1 MKRLNPAMRENYRYI
16 LVKIEPYD
24 AQALY
29 AWASEEKHETRSQ
42 YNAKELYYTISAAI
56 TDWYGDYIAAQI
68 GVAVPAIVGPFAIIR
83 MRRNTEKDVFAILPF
98 IREHLH
104 AEIRLAALQ
113 TSGTI
118 HTLKEE
124 IYRKQ
129 KYLRM
134 QKPVFIEKAKTEMKG
149 LMPDMRLDTGDTE
162 IDLTV
167 SMWVHTSGAV
177 DIDLSSDNLDRKENG
192 FNHVRLQYLTKDDLQ
207 GHIMMNQQQAAYDR
221 AITVFSPDG
230 RLYQV
235 EYAREAVKRGTT
247 AVGIKVKDGIVLLVD
262 KRISSRL
269 LESNSVEKIFRID
282 EHIGV
287 ASSGLVGDARS
298 LIDRARIE
306 AQINRISYGEAID
319 VETLAKKLGDHMQ
332 TYTQFGGARPYGT
345 ALLIAGVSDG
355 EFRLFETDPSGT
367 LLEYKA
373 TGIGTG
379 RPAVMKRFENEYD
392 PDITVAEAVAL
403 GISALH
409 DATEGKFELGTIE
422 IGIVDLESGFKKLSR
437 SEVEALIPK
446 DLLLPKNSD
455 EQTEKES
462 TSEEVS
468 GQSKPRKSVKKD
480 LSDNSENSAPPKK

>member
-1 MKRLNPAMRENYRYI
+1 
-16 LVKIEPYD
+16 
-24 AQALY
+24 
-29 AWASEEKHETRSQ
+29 
-42 YNAKELYYTISAAI
+42 
-56 TDWYGDYIAAQI
+56 
-68 GVAVPAIVGPFAIIR
+68 
-83 MRRNTEKDVFAILPF
+83 
-98 IREHLH
+98 
-104 AEIRLAALQ
+104 
-113 TSGTI
+113 
-118 HTLKEE
+118 
-124 IYRKQ
+124 
-129 KYLRM
+129 
-134 QKPVFIEKAKTEMKG
+134 
-149 LMPDMRLDTGDTE
+149 
-162 IDLTV
+162 
-167 SMWVHTSGAV
+167 
-177 DIDLSSDNLDRKENG
+177 
-192 FNHVRLQYLTKDDLQ
+192 
-207 GHIMMNQQQAAYDR
+207 MMNQQQAAYDR

-269 LESNSVEKIFRID
+269 LESNSIEKIFRID

-306 AQINRISYGEAID
+306 AQINRISYGEVID

-379 RPAVMKRFENEYD
+379 RPAVMKRFESEYD
-392 PDITVAEAVAL
+392 PDVTVMEAVAL

-409 DATEGKFELGTIE
+409 DATEGKFELNTIE
-422 IGIVDLESGFKKLSR
+422 IGIVDLESGFKKLPR
-437 SEVEALIPK
+437 SEIEALLPK
-446 DLLLPKNSD
+446 DLLLTEKSD
-455 EQTEKES
+455 EKAEKKPNSEQ
-462 TSEEVS
+462 TSE
-468 GQSKPRKSVKKD
+468 QPKIRRNAKKD
-480 LSDNSENSAPPKK
+480 SSDDSAGSDTSGK